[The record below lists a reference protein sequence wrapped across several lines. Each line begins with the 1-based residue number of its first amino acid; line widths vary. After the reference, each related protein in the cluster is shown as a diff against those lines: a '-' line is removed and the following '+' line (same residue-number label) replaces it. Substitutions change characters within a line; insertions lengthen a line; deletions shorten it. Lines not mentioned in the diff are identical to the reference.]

1 MDVEEIDFEGL
12 WDHLVEMVHRAAVYT
27 GRELR
32 QYSFSVLVWAF
43 PAVGMAIVHH
53 LSAGGCVT

>member
-1 MDVEEIDFEGL
+1 MTNLRTEVSFGQ
-12 WDHLVEMVHRAAVYT
+12 
-27 GRELR
+27 ELR